1 MICSQCGHA
10 PPEQLETLPEA
21 TLTRITELL
30 ASNVAPH
37 GTEKAELSELMS
49 RTQAYDIALDTRI
62 AELHASLEDLLAQK
76 TQTKQR
82 LLDIQT
88 ILHPKRYIPP
98 EILADIFDHAVSDAA
113 DTPLDTVGNG
123 TFADS
128 LKMSAPHWVVSHVCS
143 HWRRT
148 ALTTPRIWR
157 FVHVS
162 FDLHPT
168 NLSTRMFLDYFLRL
182 SGQHTL
188 HVMAHSRNV
197 HVELAILLLSSHR
210 WRTAAVSF
218 QSSVYRSW
226 NAAHLTFTALTKLHV
241 HIQLPMH
248 IPLSEGTGSSRYPCV
263 LIRCP
268 QLRVLSTD
276 TPAAFIVLFALS
288 YAEAPIAVFEQPD
301 CLDVDLRPMRSVS
314 HVAPAMII
322 TQRSLHSAQ
331 FHLTNEVSMSFYDKW
346 GYNDIREYPNM
357 RVLRLSGTHKGRA
370 HFFSKFTFPRLE
382 VLSFDDV
389 VKGFDDGDV
398 LSFPAPLIS
407 PTGQDLK
414 TLKVSLDADPCERR
428 KLIAFLRTTPVLCHL
443 ELTFR
448 ALLDIDLTIKS
459 ILVDE
464 QGLIPALSRLI
475 IVGKQG
481 VDISLDFVQSITQRR
496 FSAGKTA
503 RLDEVVVDYVV
514 YVDEHVEAA
523 FNALLSDGLTGT
535 LKGR

>member
-1 MICSQCGHA
+1 MICPQCGHA
-10 PPEQLETLPEA
+10 PPEQLETLPDA
-21 TLTRITELL
+21 TLTRIKELL

-37 GTEKAELSELMS
+37 GTEKAQFSELMS

-76 TQTKQR
+76 TQTEQR
-82 LLDIQT
+82 LLDVQT
-88 ILHPKRYIPP
+88 ILHPKRYVPQRF
-98 EILADIFDHAVSDAA
+98 LQTSS
-113 DTPLDTVGNG
+113 TTL
-123 TFADS
+123 FADS
-128 LKMSAPHWVVSHVCS
+128 LSMSAPHWVVSHVSS

-162 FDLHPT
+162 FDRHPT
-168 NLSTRMFLDYFLRL
+168 NLSTTMFLNYLLRL
-182 SGQHTL
+182 SGEHTL
-188 HVMAHSRNV
+188 HVMAHMAYSSAA
-197 HVELAILLLSSHR
+197 HVGLAILLLSSHR

-218 QSSVYRSW
+218 EPSVYRSW
-226 NAAHLTFTALTKLHV
+226 NAAHLTFTALTRLHV
-241 HIQLPMH
+241 HIQLPYTRQD
-248 IPLSEGTGSSRYPCV
+248 LSSESTGVSVR
-263 LIRCP
+263 IRCP
-268 QLRVLSTD
+268 QLRALSTD
-276 TPAAFIVLFALS
+276 TPAAFVVLFALR

-301 CLDVDLRPMRSVS
+301 CLDIGFRPTRSVS

-322 TQRSLHSAQ
+322 KLPSLHSAQ
-331 FHLTNEVSMSFYDKW
+331 FHLTKGVSMSFYNKW
-346 GYNDIREYPNM
+346 GYNGIREYPNM

-389 VKGFDDGDV
+389 VKGFDVGDT

-448 ALLDIDLTIKS
+448 AHLDIDLTIKS

-464 QGLIPALSRLI
+464 QGLIPTLSRLI

-481 VDISLDFVQSITQRR
+481 VDISLDFVQSISQRR
-496 FSAGKTA
+496 FGHADKMA

-514 YVDEHVEAA
+514 YLDEHVEAA
-523 FNALLSDGLTGT
+523 FNALLSDGMTGT
-535 LKGR
+535 LKEH